1 VRRFPILL
9 AGASVV
15 AALVPAAFAA
25 PHPMHEMPL
34 AIAMKVKGLGTIVE
48 TPKHFALY
56 AWTKE
61 KPGAIACTGECEMTW
76 PPLVVPA
83 HTMVAKHV
91 KGIMGTFG
99 TIKRPDGRTQLTL
112 DRRALYTYHGD
123 KATRILGNGVN
134 GWSVVKA

>member
-1 VRRFPILL
+1 
-9 AGASVV
+9 
-15 AALVPAAFAA
+15 
-25 PHPMHEMPL
+25 
-34 AIAMKVKGLGTIVE
+34 
-48 TPKHFALY
+48 
-56 AWTKE
+56 
-61 KPGAIACTGECEMTW
+61 
-76 PPLVVPA
+76 
-83 HTMVAKHV
+83 MVAKHV